1 MMQVAFGVETWT
13 AGLKNYLEAMRFDSA
28 DSAAL
33 YQGLQT
39 AINAAEPGNTINVA
53 TIMGSWENQAGYPV
67 INVARTGDS
76 IRLTQDRFFY
86 TEQASDNVWWV
97 PINYVVASTPDF
109 TEAKPDMWMNG
120 KELTITNANAA
131 KKWTNDDWIVLNI
144 QESSYYRVNYDDNL
158 WNLLIEQLGSAEF
171 DKIHLLNRAQLVD
184 DSLNLARAEIIS
196 YEVPFSILGYLQQ
209 EMDYIP
215 WAAVS
220 LNSNVGRS
228 FF

>member
-1 MMQVAFGVETWT
+1 MMQVAFGVDTWT

-33 YQGLQT
+33 YAGLQI
-39 AINAAEPGNTINVA
+39 AVNAASGNTMDVA

-67 INVARTGDS
+67 INVTRTGDS
-76 IRLTQDRFFY
+76 LTLTQNRFFY

-109 TEAKPDMWMNG
+109 TQTRPDMWLNE
-120 KELTITNANAA
+120 KTLTLSNADAV
-131 KKWTNDDWIVLNI
+131 KKWTNDDWVVLNI
-144 QESSYYRVNYDDNL
+144 QESGYYRVNYDANL
-158 WNLLIEQLGSAEF
+158 WKLLIDQLGSDEF

-184 DSLNLARAEIIS
+184 DSLNLARAEMIS
-196 YEVPFSILGYLQQ
+196 YEIPFSILGYLSQ
-209 EMDYIP
+209 ELDYIP

-220 LNSNVGRS
+220 
-228 FF
+228 FKIFKI